1 MTLGEYLIKARK
13 ERGYSQRDLA
23 EKSRVS
29 PAEISRVESGKRLNP
44 APAVL
49 KALAEALVLDYGTLL
64 EMAGYAPKSMQIS
77 KKISGALAGPDGKFR
92 DLNECAEEMYKK
104 DKEWLQAAYLASSIL
119 TEKELEH
126 TKEILNSLLELH
138 RLSIEK

>member
-49 KALAEALVLDYGTLL
+49 KALAEALVLDYGALL
-64 EMAGYAPKSMQIS
+64 EMAGYAPKSMQ
-77 KKISGALAGPDGKFR
+77 KRQKNLRCARGTRRKVPGPERMRRR
-92 DLNECAEEMYKK
+92 DVQKG
-104 DKEWLQAAYLASSIL
+104 
-119 TEKELEH
+119 
-126 TKEILNSLLELH
+126 
-138 RLSIEK
+138 